1 MKLMI
6 NLKLLEKSALT
17 VKIISKDLKD
27 SAKKAEINK
36 VSSELLKLASR
47 TDLVIL
53 VFDKKKTN

>member
-1 MKLMI
+1 MI

-27 SAKKAEINK
+27 SVKKAEINK

>member
-1 MKLMI
+1 MI
-6 NLKLLEKSALT
+6 DILKFQKSALT

>member
-1 MKLMI
+1 MI
-6 NLKLLEKSALT
+6 DISKFQKSALT

-27 SAKKAEINK
+27 SVKKAEINK